1 MLKGALVALSMM
13 TGMTL
18 CAREGFAGWWKGQV
32 SVVPIVFHMFDS
44 EDALKVTMDSPTQG
58 VRGIPC
64 GDAEVNGDTIRI
76 DIPSIRGR
84 FEGVLSADGSSIA
97 GTFTQ
102 GVSLATTLVR
112 TTESEV
118 SINRPQ
124 EPRPPFMYQVEEVS
138 FGHGGV
144 DLAGT
149 LTKPYYSMQKPGA
162 VVLISGSGLQ
172 NRDEE
177 MLGHKPFAVI
187 ADYLTRA
194 GWAVLRY
201 DDRGVGGSSA
211 GTPDDTTFDYAE
223 DAMSALRYLKGRS
236 DIDSSC
242 VGLLGHSEGGTIA
255 FIDAAEYPDEVAFVV
270 SLAGMAV
277 KGRDLMLKQNSAI
290 AEFRGVPLDAEQTDR
305 LQKIFTA
312 IDTVED
318 IAELGRVIEETAKEE
333 GRADEAVKQT
343 VRAMTQPWYV
353 NFVRLDATAYLPKVE
368 CPVLALNGD
377 YDFQVDADMNL
388 ESIRQLVP
396 QAKVKCYEGLN
407 HLFQKASNRRESMN
421 YGNIEETIND
431 QVLKDIADF
440 LLSVR
445 LGR

>member
-1 MLKGALVALSMM
+1 MLKSVLVALSMM

-18 CAREGFAGWWKGQV
+18 CAREDFAGWWKGQV
-32 SVVPIVFHMFDS
+32 SVVPIVFHIVGSDG
-44 EDALKVTMDSPTQG
+44 ALKVTMDSPAQG

-64 GDAEVNGDTIRI
+64 GDAEVKGDTIVI

-84 FEGVLSADGSSIA
+84 FEGVLSADGSSVA

-124 EPRPPFMYQVEEVS
+124 EPRPPFMYHVEEVL
-138 FGHGGV
+138 FGHDGV
-144 DLAGT
+144 ELAGT

-162 VVLISGSGLQ
+162 VVLISGSGKQ

-211 GTPDDTTFDYAE
+211 GTPDDTTLDYAA

-270 SLAGMAV
+270 SLAGMTV

-290 AEFRGVPLDAEQTDR
+290 AEFRGTPLDAEQTDR

-312 IDTVED
+312 IDTVAD
-318 IAELGRVIEETAKEE
+318 MAELGRVIEEAAKEE
-333 GRADEAVKQT
+333 GRADDAVNQT
-343 VRAMTQPWYV
+343 VQTMTQPWYV
-353 NFVRLDATAYLPKVE
+353 NFVRLDAAAYLPKVK
-368 CPVLALNGD
+368 CQVLALNGD
-377 YDFQVDADMNL
+377 YDFQVDAEMNL
-388 ESIRQLVP
+388 ESVRQRVP
-396 QAKVKCYEGLN
+396 QAKMKRYEGLN

-421 YGNIEETIND
+421 YGNIEETINE